1 MEKNKTQR
9 SKAVQWTAI
18 CFLGIWGLFSFIVLA
33 GEEDPRDPMPLGEFF
48 LIKAAAMASLL
59 LCCYVGKRLHRAGY
73 LPEELD
79 EDDDI

>member
-9 SKAVQWTAI
+9 SKAVRWATLWV
-18 CFLGIWGLFSFIVLA
+18 LGIWGFISFIVLA
-33 GEEDPRDPMPLGEFF
+33 GEEDPNNPLSLGEFF
-48 LIKAAAMASLL
+48 FMKVGAMASLL
-59 LCCYVGKRLHRAGY
+59 ICFYVGKRLHRAGY

>member
-9 SKAVQWTAI
+9 SKAVQWAAI
-18 CFLGIWGLFSFIVLA
+18 CLLGIWGFLSFIVLA

-48 LIKAAAMASLL
+48 LIKAGAMASLL
-59 LCCYVGKRLHRAGY
+59 ICFYVGKRLHRARY

>member
-9 SKAVQWTAI
+9 RKAVQWAAI
-18 CFLGIWGLFSFIVLA
+18 WFLGVWGFLSFIVLA
-33 GEEDPRDPMPLGEFF
+33 GEEDPNNPMSLGEFC
-48 LIKAAAMASLL
+48 LMKAGAMASLL
-59 LCCYVGKRLHRAGY
+59 ICFYIGKRLHRAGY